1 MNGDPWTNASGLG
14 NDTPLGGWYG
24 VTVENRRITEL
35 SLPDNALE
43 GPIPRDVANFTEVSV
58 LRIADNSP
66 AGRNLAPVESD

>member
-43 GPIPRDVANFTEVSV
+43 GPIPRDVANFGNYTLELKHVQEFAV
-58 LRIADNSP
+58 
-66 AGRNLAPVESD
+66 